1 MTTTVQPT
9 GVVLAAAA
17 DSGITRLNPSDGLF
31 LRAEHLA
38 RMQDYARELA
48 LSVGLAGGSG
58 VVYGYQTELSGS
70 TLTVGAGLAIDPS
83 GRPLRSTSGVE
94 LDLNKLPPIANN
106 QFLVVQVIQGE
117 PHLSG
122 TENVYGN
129 LCDDPASPA
138 TIQPWADEGVIVQ
151 VVTDSFNDLDLG
163 GVNPV
168 QRRNRLAS
176 HYFERERAAGGPWLV
191 PGADG
196 PSLLRPWSDAVS
208 RPDAAAVPLA
218 VLLRLPKLGWVLDV
232 WTARRDISDSP
243 SPRDLYGRLGL
254 RPRNVFWAQ
263 VLQFQTQLT
272 DAIKASISVEGREKQ
287 VTLIDEALAAY
298 NALTVKPK
306 KLGQALTDIQEA
318 QSLLVVH
325 GELTDLT
332 KSGFGEL
339 PPAGFL
345 PVPDSGQP
353 RQQFYSTL
361 FGKNITIRVCDCAAD
376 FALRAVEQAQHLDR
390 IPLGASHL
398 LPTVDVLVP
407 TQAADLP
414 ALRTTSYGWAAF
426 VRHREADCG
435 EQVAPTDPV
444 DVYIQVLAP
453 DSNFSTSI
461 TDAVSGQLPSDVP
474 PAKISYP
481 IGGWAVPVG
490 DPAHDQ
496 LLQRMQGGSGRW
508 AVVGLARTEDRR
520 SLAMVRAT
528 LLAVPLT
535 NGLVFTDAPTVHTA
549 VPKDLVNEAIIVVIA
564 SSSDVS

>member
-9 GVVLAAAA
+9 GVVLEAAA
-17 DSGITRLNPSDGLF
+17 DSGISRLNASDGLF
-31 LRAEHLA
+31 LRAEHLT
-38 RMQDYARELA
+38 RMQDYSRELA
-48 LSVGLAGGSG
+48 RSVGIAGGSG
-58 VVYGYQTELSGS
+58 VVYGYQADLSGT

-83 GRPLRSTSGVE
+83 GRPLRSTSAVE

-129 LCDDPASPA
+129 LCDDPSSPA

-176 HYFERERAAGGPWLV
+176 RYFERERAAGGPWLV

-218 VLLRLPKLGWVLDV
+218 VLLQLPKLGWVLDV
-232 WTARRDISDSP
+232 WTARRDISDPP
-243 SPRDLYGRLGL
+243 SQRDLYGRLGL

-263 VLQFQTQLT
+263 VLQFQAQLT
-272 DAIKASISVEGREKQ
+272 DAIKASTSVEGREKQ

-318 QSLLVVH
+318 QSLLVAH
-325 GELTDLT
+325 RELTDLAKT
-332 KSGFGEL
+332 GFGEL

-345 PVPDSGQP
+345 PVPDAGQP
-353 RQQFYSTL
+353 RHPFYTAL
-361 FGKNITIRVCDCAAD
+361 FAGRATIRVCDCAAD

-390 IPLGASHL
+390 IPLDAPHP
-398 LPTVDVLVP
+398 PTVDILVP
-407 TQAADLP
+407 TDAADLP
-414 ALRTTSYGWAAF
+414 ALQTPSYAWAAF

-435 EQVAPTDPV
+435 TSTDRV
-444 DVYIQVLAP
+444 NVYIQVP
-453 DSNFSTSI
+453 EPS
-461 TDAVSGQLPSDVP
+461 DAFASLVAAARNGQLPGGDP
-474 PAKISYP
+474 QATIYYPAGS
-481 IGGWAVPVG
+481 WAVPV
-490 DPAHDQ
+490 DDAAYK
-496 LLQRMQGGSGRW
+496 LLQLKRGSSRQW
-508 AVVGLARTEDRR
+508 TVVGLARTEDRR

-528 LLAVPLT
+528 LLAVPLA
-535 NGLVFTDAPTVHTA
+535 NGPVFADVPTVYTA
-549 VPKDLVNEAIIVVIA
+549 VAQDPANEAIIVVIA
-564 SSSDVS
+564 SSDEVS